1 MLHKTAFFLIFSL
14 RNVENKHPRW
24 DTLAKLPLRGRKA
37 CCRRIVDKPQIF
49 QIKQIHYWCPYK
61 ALTSHLSPLTSHLSP
76 LTSPLSPLTSHLSP
90 LPSPLSPLPSSLS
103 PLPSSHSPLL
113 DPLSP
118 LPDFRISFL
127 GVGRVKGGG
136 GRLVGAMGGNGVKLK
151 GCFVVKETKKTI
163 LFTI

>member
-61 ALTSHLSPLTSHLSP
+61 ALTSHLSPLTSSLSP
-76 LTSPLSPLTSHLSP
+76 LPSPLFPLTSSLSPLPSHLFPLTSSLSPLPSHLSPLTSHLP
-90 LPSPLSPLPSSLS
+90 PPP
-103 PLPSSHSPLL
+103 

-118 LPDFRISFL
+118 IFVYLFWA
-127 GVGRVKGGG
+127 
-136 GRLVGAMGGNGVKLK
+136 LV
-151 GCFVVKETKKTI
+151 E
-163 LFTI
+163 

>member
-14 RNVENKHPRW
+14 RNVEKKHPRW

-76 LTSPLSPLTSHLSP
+76 LTSSLSPLTS
-90 LPSPLSPLPSSLS
+90 SLS
-103 PLPSSHSPLL
+103 PLTSSHSPLL

-118 LPDFRISFL
+118 IPDFRIF
-127 GVGRVKGGG
+127 
-136 GRLVGAMGGNGVKLK
+136 
-151 GCFVVKETKKTI
+151 F
-163 LFTI
+163 

>member
-14 RNVENKHPRW
+14 RNVGNKHPRW
-24 DTLAKLPLRGRKA
+24 DTLAKLPLRGHKA

-61 ALTSHLSPLTSHLSP
+61 ALTS
-76 LTSPLSPLTSHLSP
+76 PLSPLTSHLSP
-90 LPSPLSPLPSSLS
+90 LPSHLFPLTSH
-103 PLPSSHSPLL
+103 HSPLL

-118 LPDFRISFL
+118 IPDFRISFW

-136 GRLVGAMGGNGVKLK
+136 GRLVGVVAGNGVKLV

>member
-14 RNVENKHPRW
+14 RNVEKKHPRW

-76 LTSPLSPLTSHLSP
+76 LTSSLSPLTS
-90 LPSPLSPLPSSLS
+90 SLS
-103 PLPSSHSPLL
+103 PLTSSHSPLL

-118 LPDFRISFL
+118 IPDFRISFL

>member
-76 LTSPLSPLTSHLSP
+76 LTSSLSPLTS
-90 LPSPLSPLPSSLS
+90 SLS
-103 PLPSSHSPLL
+103 PLTSSHSPLL

-118 LPDFRISFL
+118 IPDFRISFL

>member
-24 DTLAKLPLRGRKA
+24 DTLAKLPLRDHKA

-76 LTSPLSPLTSHLSP
+76 LTS
-90 LPSPLSPLPSSLS
+90 SLS
-103 PLPSSHSPLL
+103 PLPTPLSSIP

-118 LPDFRISFL
+118 IFVYLFWA
-127 GVGRVKGGG
+127 
-136 GRLVGAMGGNGVKLK
+136 LV
-151 GCFVVKETKKTI
+151 E
-163 LFTI
+163 

>member
-1 MLHKTAFFLIFSL
+1 M
-14 RNVENKHPRW
+14 
-24 DTLAKLPLRGRKA
+24 PLRGRKA
-37 CCRRIVDKPQIF
+37 CCRWIVDKPQIF

-61 ALTSHLSPLTSHLSP
+61 ALTSHLSPLTSHLSPLTSHLSPLPSHLSPLTSHLSP

-103 PLPSSHSPLL
+103 PLTSSHSPLL

-118 LPDFRISFL
+118 IPDFRISFL